1 MFNYQHAG
9 GSVGGSVYI
18 SVVCRGH
25 KWASDPSDLELQ
37 GAVSHKTWFL
47 GPLQEKQVPQITEH
61 LFIPNQHNSE
71 RPFMFVL
78 GERNAQTEH

>member
-1 MFNYQHAG
+1 MFNYQYAG
-9 GSVGGSVYI
+9 GSVGGSVYL
-18 SVVCRGH
+18 SAVCRGH

-61 LFIPNQHNSE
+61 LFIRNQHNPE
-71 RPFMFVL
+71 RSIPIHVCA
-78 GERNAQTEH
+78 RRAQCSN